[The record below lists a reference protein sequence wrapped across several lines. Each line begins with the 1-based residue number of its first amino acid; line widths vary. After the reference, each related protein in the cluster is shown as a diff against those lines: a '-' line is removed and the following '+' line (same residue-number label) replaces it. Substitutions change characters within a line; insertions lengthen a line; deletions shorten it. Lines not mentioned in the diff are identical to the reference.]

1 MLRLTSASVS
11 SARNF
16 SGFYR
21 RLLCSVMSCPL
32 RIRLRTS
39 QENDDILPKFP
50 AAVLAELL
58 GRHPPR
64 GQIKDPQ
71 IGRLAHAGHGV
82 FRHKIVL
89 LAALGTATGIGLS
102 IYFRFGPFNSVPSE
116 IQFSI
121 FNPGTFEKCEALFV
135 TSVKSFALATAAM
148 NMSSE
153 PIGVPAVSSATLM
166 SA

>member
-1 MLRLTSASVS
+1 MPHLPSLDQASPN
-11 SARNF
+11 A
-16 SGFYR
+16 
-21 RLLCSVMSCPL
+21 LLKL
-32 RIRLRTS
+32 
-39 QENDDILPKFP
+39 N
-50 AAVLAELL
+50 
-58 GRHPPR
+58 RHDTPR
-64 GQIKDPQ
+64 GLLRVAHQSYFASELKLAISVKAN
-71 IGRLAHAGHGV
+71 IRCCVRGSRLACAPSTHSYSPAG
-82 FRHKIVL
+82 FRNHL
-89 LAALGTATGIGLS
+89 PRHRAATGIGLS

-121 FNPGTFEKCEALFV
+121 FNPGTFEKCEVLFV

>member
-1 MLRLTSASVS
+1 MKTRHVDYPRSAIIVFRLLKKIYRIFRTSVIRGFAYAARVRLPIPRTPHSVAAVS
-11 SARNF
+11 SKPP
-16 SGFYR
+16 Y
-21 RLLCSVMSCPL
+21 L
-32 RIRLRTS
+32 RG
-39 QENDDILPKFP
+39 EP
-50 AAVLAELL
+50 AA
-58 GRHPPR
+58 
-64 GQIKDPQ
+64 
-71 IGRLAHAGHGV
+71 
-82 FRHKIVL
+82 F
-89 LAALGTATGIGLS
+89 GTATGIGLS

-121 FNPGTFEKCEALFV
+121 FNPGTFEKCAVLFV

>member
-1 MLRLTSASVS
+1 
-11 SARNF
+11 
-16 SGFYR
+16 
-21 RLLCSVMSCPL
+21 MSCPL
-32 RIRLRTS
+32 RIRLRAS

-58 GRHPPR
+58 GRHPR
-64 GQIKDPQ
+64 GQIKDPRV
-71 IGRLAHAGHGV
+71 GRLAHAGHGV
-82 FRHKIVL
+82 FRPKTVL
-89 LAALGTATGIGLS
+89 PAASDAATGIGLS

-121 FNPGTFEKCEALFV
+121 FNPGTFEKCEVLFV

-153 PIGVPAVSSATLM
+153 PIGVPAFSSATLM